1 MPSSAAQSA
10 VSAALTFSLERL
22 IRDMRGGRVSPHVV
36 QASSGAL
43 AAALDA
49 PALLRDAVRNGRLP
63 QAIKALRPQIPL
75 YANLMRALAR

>member
-1 MPSSAAQSA
+1 MPSSAAQST
-10 VSAALTFSLERL
+10 VSAALTRL